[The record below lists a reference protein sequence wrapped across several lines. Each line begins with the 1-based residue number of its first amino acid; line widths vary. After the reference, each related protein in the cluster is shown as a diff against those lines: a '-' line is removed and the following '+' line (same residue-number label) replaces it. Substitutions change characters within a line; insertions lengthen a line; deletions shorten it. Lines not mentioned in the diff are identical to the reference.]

1 MHSTPFNPPSQTPPD
16 HVQLFGE
23 VLRVRKEKVSTGD
36 VHVRKEAVTH
46 METVQV
52 PVTREHLVVE
62 HADGRADGESCHTC
76 PSE

>member
-1 MHSTPFNPPSQTPPD
+1 M
-16 HVQLFGE
+16 
-23 VLRVRKEKVSTGD
+23 RKEKVSTGE

-62 HADGRADGESCHTC
+62 HADGTAARMGSMPYVCL
-76 PSE
+76 